1 MRSCYDLPKG
11 NPTPHLI
18 VSIIDWYASPVSGG
32 LFEVIMEI
40 AILFSNSI
48 QPECPNF
55 KGL

>member
-1 MRSCYDLPKG
+1 MRSCYDLPQG

-18 VSIIDWYASPVSGG
+18 VSTIDRYASLVPVF
-32 LFEVIMEI
+32 LFKVIMEI

>member
-18 VSIIDWYASPVSGG
+18 VSITDWYASPVSGV

-48 QPECPNF
+48 QTECPNF